1 MFGENP
7 FFGGDVAERD
17 PDIARV
23 LGCELTRQ
31 KDQIELIASENIV
44 SKAVMQVQ
52 GSVLTNK
59 YAEGYP
65 GRRYYGGC
73 EHVDVAEELALS
85 LIHI

>member
-1 MFGENP
+1 MSQSKELPMAGENP
-7 FFGGDVAERD
+7 FFGGDIAERD

-23 LGCELTRQ
+23 LGSELTRQ

-59 YAEGYP
+59 
-65 GRRYYGGC
+65 
-73 EHVDVAEELALS
+73 
-85 LIHI
+85 